1 MPKMNTSSQKVLK
14 ITHLFFVCLW
24 VGGAITLALLKLGVH
39 PDNGSALHG
48 FDLTRTFIDDFIVIP
63 GAVGCLLTGLVYS
76 IFTGFG
82 FFKLR
87 WVAVKWV
94 ITIAG
99 ILFGT
104 FWLGPWLNS
113 LPPLSKQLG
122 MEALNN
128 PAYNYAASMNFSW
141 SLVQM
146 SSILFAVVI
155 SVLKPWK
162 NK

>member
-1 MPKMNTSSQKVLK
+1 MRKMSTQSQKVLK
-14 ITHLFFVCLW
+14 ITHLLFVSFW
-24 VGGAITLALLKLGVH
+24 VGGACTLVLLKLGVH
-39 PDNGSALHG
+39 PENGQALHG
-48 FDLTRTFIDDFIVIP
+48 FDLTRTFIDDYIVIP
-63 GAVGCLLTGLVYS
+63 GAVGCLVTGLIYS
-76 IFTGFG
+76 SFTGFG

-122 MEALNN
+122 MEALSNSE
-128 PAYNYAASMNFSW
+128 YLHAATMNFTW
-141 SLVQM
+141 SLLQL
-146 SSILFAVVI
+146 SSILFALVI
-155 SVLKPWK
+155 SVFKPWK
-162 NK
+162 

>member
-1 MPKMNTSSQKVLK
+1 MPKMNPTSQKVLK

-24 VGGAITLALLKLGVH
+24 VGGACTLPLLKLGVH
-39 PDNGSALHG
+39 PENGLALHG
-48 FDLTRTFIDDFIVIP
+48 FDLTRKFIDDFIVIP
-63 GAVGCLLTGLVYS
+63 GAVGCFLTGLVYS
-76 IFTGFG
+76 SFTGFG
-82 FFKLR
+82 FFKIR
-87 WVAVKWV
+87 WITVKWV
-94 ITIAG
+94 ITVAG

-122 MEALNN
+122 MEAFGN
-128 PAYNYAASMNFSW
+128 PEYQHAASMNYSW
-141 SLVQM
+141 SMVQL

-162 NK
+162 SK

>member
-1 MPKMNTSSQKVLK
+1 MQKMNTQFQKVLK

-24 VGGAITLALLKLGVH
+24 VGGACTLPLLRLGVH
-39 PDNGSALHG
+39 PDNGPALHG

-63 GAVGCLLTGLVYS
+63 GAVGCLVTGLIYS
-76 IFTGFG
+76 SLTRFG

-87 WVAVKWV
+87 WITVKWV

-122 MEALNN
+122 MEALSN
-128 PAYNYAASMNFSW
+128 PAYHHAASMNYSW
-141 SLVQM
+141 SLVQL
-146 SSILFAVVI
+146 SSVLFALII

-162 NK
+162 GE

>member
-14 ITHLFFVCLW
+14 ITPLFFVCLW

-104 FWLGPWLNS
+104 FWLISRKALL
-113 LPPLSKQLG
+113 LPICCTVWVLWR
-122 MEALNN
+122 
-128 PAYNYAASMNFSW
+128 SW
-141 SLVQM
+141 GHFM
-146 SSILFAVVI
+146 MG
-155 SVLKPWK
+155 
-162 NK
+162 